1 MHMHDT
7 YLTQLT
13 RPATVRLQKVA
24 LPGQINCVLARRGT
38 FKSNAACLAATSCG
52 YRWGF
57 DAAQRV
63 CKRMKGGTF
72 PSQTEC
78 LKARRLKRYA
88 CW

>member
-1 MHMHDT
+1 MNT
-7 YLTQLT
+7 T
-13 RPATVRLQKVA
+13 ATVKQVA
-24 LPGQINCVLARRGT
+24 LPGQINCVLSRHGT

-57 DAAQRV
+57 DAAHRV

-78 LKARRLKRYA
+78 VKAHRLKRYA
-88 CW
+88 AVC